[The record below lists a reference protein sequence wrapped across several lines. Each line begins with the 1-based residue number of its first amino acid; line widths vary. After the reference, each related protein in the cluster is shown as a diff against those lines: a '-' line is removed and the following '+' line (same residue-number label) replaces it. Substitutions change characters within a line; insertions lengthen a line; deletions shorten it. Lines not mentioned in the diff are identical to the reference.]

1 MRFSPTKCVTQLQG
15 KITLFT
21 HFKEGIGWGKE
32 NLAKQWPMIKN
43 QDFGKDY
50 P

>member
-1 MRFSPTKCVTQLQG
+1 LQG

-32 NLAKQWPMIKN
+32 NLAKQWLMIKN
-43 QDFGKDY
+43 QYLAKGY